1 MSSIKSGYDIF
12 IGCFHLLVKYPILI
26 VPLIPVYLIVS
37 GVCFWLDSGPD
48 FFVGMFLIFV
58 AAFSLMFSF
67 VITSNMLMQIHN
79 GQEPSLGEAISSP
92 KTIGMFP
99 KVIVLTIIWFSL
111 VLILIFV
118 EMLIN
123 SLLRRVFG
131 RGNYGSRIVNFITGG
146 IADALRMMG
155 FMLIPIMLFEDVGL
169 SKGFSRMKSVLKESP
184 IKALTGLALTGLV
197 FSATTLVAVA
207 IYYIYDVAI
216 LSNVMI
222 LILYGMGWCLGM
234 YLEQLFV
241 AGLYLYSTQTQSEVV
256 SVLLEKHI
264 GLTLPEIQ
272 IPERPQ

>member
-1 MSSIKSGYDIF
+1 
-12 IGCFHLLVKYPILI
+12 VT
-26 VPLIPVYLIVS
+26 

-48 FFVGMFLIFV
+48 FFLGMLLIFV

-79 GQEPSLGEAISSP
+79 EQEPSLGEAISSP

-99 KVIVLTIIWFSL
+99 KVFVLTIIWFSL

-123 SLLRRVFG
+123 SLLKRIFG
-131 RGNYGSRIVNFITGG
+131 EGNYGSRIVNFITGG

-169 SKGFSRMKSVLKESP
+169 SKGFSRMKSILKESP
-184 IKALTGLALTGLV
+184 IKALTGLVLTSLV

-207 IYYIYDVAI
+207 FYYIFDLAI
-216 LSNVMI
+216 LGNVMI

-241 AGLYLYSTQTQSEVV
+241 AGLYLYSTQTKSKVV

-272 IPERPQ
+272 IPEGSQ